1 MVRTRHFHCWGLC
14 WIPGQGT
21 KICGGGSD
29 GGEEGTCLRKVV
41 SEFGLG
47 ALARNLNLPGEH
59 HDSNLASNLEFRTY
73 LG

>member
-1 MVRTRHFHCWGLC
+1 MVRTRHFHWWGLG

-21 KICGGGSD
+21 KICGGGRNISK
-29 GGEEGTCLRKVV
+29 ERKV
-41 SEFGLG
+41 GLG
-47 ALARNLNLPGEH
+47 ALTRNLNLPGEH

>member
-1 MVRTRHFHCWGLC
+1 MVRTRRFHCWGLG

-21 KICGGGSD
+21 KICGGGRNISK
-29 GGEEGTCLRKVV
+29 ERKVGW
-41 SEFGLG
+41 ELGLG
-47 ALARNLNLPGEH
+47 ALTRNLNLPGEH